1 MLVIAATAVMRNR
14 DAACLACPLEE
25 SASSGAATVLL
36 GLSVGEWST
45 GSAWS
50 ETLRGGGGLN
60 SGIPGVTLLGTGE
73 FWFWLW
79 LVILLVCGL
88 FEIR

>member
-25 SASSGAATVLL
+25 SASSGVATVLS
-36 GLSVGEWST
+36 GLSVG
-45 GSAWS
+45 GMVY
-50 ETLRGGGGLN
+50 RFGLVGN
-60 SGIPGVTLLGTGE
+60 LMGWECLNRSIIGAVLLGASE

>member
-1 MLVIAATAVMRNR
+1 MLVIAATAVARTR
-14 DAACLACPLEE
+14 DAACLACLLEE
-25 SASSGAATVLL
+25 SASLGGGMVYRFGLVGKLTGWECLNRSIIGAVLL
-36 GLSVGEWST
+36 GAS
-45 GSAWS
+45 
-50 ETLRGGGGLN
+50 
-60 SGIPGVTLLGTGE
+60 E